1 MFPSKHL
8 FVFHPTISFSRSS
21 ADFVLPCIQS
31 TIASLAL
38 DFNAVKNAINSER
51 CARGFKSLS
60 RRHTNNEINHTLEP
74 LARFEL
80 ATSSLPMRCYTPKP
94 QWRISADLHDDY
106 NASSNILVMKTS
118 FSTVFHPQRLII

>member
-1 MFPSKHL
+1 MA
-8 FVFHPTISFSRSS
+8 V
-21 ADFVLPCIQS
+21 FVLPSSQS
-31 TIASLAL
+31 LMANCDLIFSDVKKSCNFEIMSL
-38 DFNAVKNAINSER
+38 
-51 CARGFKSLS
+51 GFKSLS